1 MVNVYRSLRFGVL
14 WGLLALVLAL
24 LVIFLTPIFQPFMQ
38 ALAQVGIDLAWF
50 AIMMAGVHFGARSG
64 YRGWLA
70 SIFGGGIAGFI
81 AAIFLVLA
89 NYLFGEVAFS
99 VGSSLITL
107 AVAFVVGMFGG
118 FAGEF
123 IDRQG

>member
-1 MVNVYRSLRFGVL
+1 MVNIYRALRFGVL
-14 WGLLALVLAL
+14 WGLVALLLAL
-24 LVIFLTPIFQPFMQ
+24 LRIFLAPVIAPIFD
-38 ALAQVGIDLAWF
+38 ALAQVGLDLAWF

-70 SIFGGGIAGFI
+70 SIFGGGISGFI

-89 NYLFGEVAFS
+89 NALFGIGFDVS
-99 VGSSLITL
+99 SSLITL
-107 AVAFVVGMFGG
+107 AIAFVIGMFGG